1 MRWNATFDTF
11 VWPLLGFIV
20 APWTTLAYVA
30 VYPAGI
36 NGFDFVWL
44 GLAIA
49 VDVFS
54 WFGGAYTN
62 RVLDAGLRHLRGSR
76 PGRSRTSE
84 R

>member
-1 MRWNATFDTF
+1 M
-11 VWPLLGFIV
+11 

-54 WFGGAYTN
+54 WFGGGYTN
-62 RVLDAGLRHLRGSR
+62 RDRM
-76 PGRSRTSE
+76 PGYGA
-84 R
+84 